1 MDVSKF
7 RPISLINVAG
17 KVLKKI
23 LRIII
28 ILTKITALTP
38 INSDLLQKER
48 N

>member
-28 ILTKITALTP
+28 ILTKITV
-38 INSDLLQKER
+38 
-48 N
+48 